1 MAWFFWTKHFKNTYE
16 NVFRKEFRGTSLV
29 VQWLRFCAP
38 SAGGMGSAKKKKKK
52 KKKKVSLGG

>member
-1 MAWFFWTKHFKNTYE
+1 M
-16 NVFRKEFRGTSLV
+16 V

-52 KKKKVSLGG
+52 EEEKKSFVRRVSVAAGMVEKNK